1 MSRET
6 EKVFKELDKFLAD
19 KEIESEEQ
27 AQALMEQFMTQYNA
41 SSLMRKGEIT
51 PETADDY
58 LELAEGADTKKMG
71 LKYAKKALELEPDN
85 LDAEVM
91 VAELSSSNFEQMIE
105 KYQTIIVSATEKL
118 KKEGYFQ
125 EEYIG
130 DFWGVL
136 ETRPYMRLLD
146 KYASLLVNT
155 MRIREAMKQYEE
167 MLRLCENDNLGARY
181 RLIHLYVYFEDE
193 QAALALYNQYEQEDS
208 TQFLLPLSMLYYKKM
223 NLKESLKYLK
233 LLKKANKDTQ
243 EFFQAIINYD
253 MGDYLEN
260 RNPFGY
266 RPFTIEEFLVEM
278 EENHFILASMASYY
292 DWALKKMKNMK

>member
-1 MSRET
+1 
-6 EKVFKELDKFLAD
+6 
-19 KEIESEEQ
+19 
-27 AQALMEQFMTQYNA
+27 
-41 SSLMRKGEIT
+41 
-51 PETADDY
+51 
-58 LELAEGADTKKMG
+58 
-71 LKYAKKALELEPDN
+71 
-85 LDAEVM
+85 
-91 VAELSSSNFEQMIE
+91 
-105 KYQTIIVSATEKL
+105 
-118 KKEGYFQ
+118 
-125 EEYIG
+125 
-130 DFWGVL
+130 
-136 ETRPYMRLLD
+136 
-146 KYASLLVNT
+146 
-155 MRIREAMKQYEE
+155 MKQYEE
-167 MLRLCENDNLGARY
+167 MLRLCENDYLGARY
-181 RLIHLYVYFEDE
+181 RLMHLYVYFEDE